1 MKASV
6 LVTAA
11 GSIVAQGIVKSL
23 RLASKSGRSSYTII
37 SADMSPMAAGLYRG
51 DSGIILPSSSS
62 PGYVNMIIAACRK
75 MDIEAVFC
83 GSDDELMV
91 LAEAQKRIEQETG
104 ARVMVGNMGS
114 LTIAR
119 DKWKTFEFCT
129 ANKLPCAPSCLPEN
143 SDMFIREH
151 GFPVV
156 VKPREG
162 YGSVHMYVAK
172 DQNELE
178 YALSAITKVG
188 WRPIVQKFIA
198 GDQEFTS
205 GITIDKDAR
214 YVMSSISMRKMIKHG
229 QTYKAFID
237 NYQDIRKA
245 AEVVGLKL
253 GTPGAINVQAKVDP
267 DSGEAQI
274 FEINPRF
281 SATCPMRAV
290 AGVNEPDI
298 VFRNAS
304 RGEEIKVPSY
314 DRLYC
319 ARYLNEVYVPLEVY
333 EKVVAHPEATIK
345 DTGSFCPD
353 YF

>member
-11 GSIVAQGIVKSL
+11 GSIVAQGILKSL
-23 RLASKSGRSSYTII
+23 RLASKYGGSSYTII

-51 DSGIILPSSSS
+51 DSGLILPSSAS
-62 PGYVNMIIAACRK
+62 PDYVNLIVAACRK

-83 GSDDELMV
+83 GSDDELLV
-91 LAEAQKRIEQETG
+91 LAEAQRRIEQETG
-104 ARVMVGNMGS
+104 AKVMVGSMEA

-129 ANKLPCAPSCLPEN
+129 ANKLSCAPSCLPEKT
-143 SDMFIREH
+143 DEFLREH

-162 YGSVHMYVAK
+162 YGSVHMYVATY
-172 DQNELE
+172 QSELE
-178 YALSAITKVG
+178 FALSSIAKVG
-188 WRPIVQKFIA
+188 WHPIVQKFIA

-205 GITIDKDAR
+205 GVTIDKDAR
-214 YVMSSISMRKMIKHG
+214 YVMSSISLRKMIKHG

-245 AEVVGLKL
+245 AEEAGLKL
-253 GTPGAINVQAKVDP
+253 GTSGAINVQAKVDP
-267 DSGEAQI
+267 DTGEAQI

-298 VFRNAS
+298 VFRNAL
-304 RGEEIKVPSY
+304 RGEEIKVASY
-314 DRLYC
+314 NRLYC
-319 ARYLNEVYVPLEVY
+319 ARYLNEVYVPLDVY

-345 DTGSFCPD
+345 NTGSFCPD